1 MLLSMNDTFRPRNQA
16 DCDHANA
23 LREYEAAHKVW
34 MNTSI
39 FQPAT
44 VREEVTR
51 SKNEAR
57 AKYEAAYMA
66 ANPTHILL

>member
-1 MLLSMNDTFRPRNQA
+1 MNDTFRARNQA

-23 LREYEAAHKVW
+23 LREYEAAQRVW

-39 FQPAT
+39 FQPEA
-44 VREEVTR
+44 VRDQVTR
-51 SKNEAR
+51 TKNEAW
-57 AKYEAAYMA
+57 AKYEKAYMA

>member
-1 MLLSMNDTFRPRNQA
+1 MRTLSDTYRPKTQA

-39 FQPAT
+39 FQPQV
-44 VREEVTR
+44 VRDEVTR
-51 SKNEAR
+51 TKNEAR
-57 AKYEAAYMA
+57 AKYEAAYLA